1 MRITRDTSE
10 YSYVPQTCLLR
21 WYICAQCDAKNICAN
36 TDQFTPDSRK
46 VRNLDFFVIREKE
59 IRQLFWRLPFEL
71 EIIV

>member
-46 VRNLDFFVIREKE
+46 VRNLDFFCYTRKGNKAAVLEA
-59 IRQLFWRLPFEL
+59 PFEL